1 MAKEKNKTAEEK
13 QEIRQRWHER
23 CLLNQIKNLLPEG
36 YVVINKKPV
45 QKEIRRISSPE
56 TETFWSSWCKDK
68 AGEVFLALLVRP
80 DRVKLIKQ
88 ARLKEEFV
96 IHSV

>member
-1 MAKEKNKTAEEK
+1 MKKKKKISAPKE
-13 QEIRQRWHER
+13 EIMLRGILRKIQAG
-23 CLLNQIKNLLPEG
+23 LPEDF
-36 YVVINKKPV
+36 VITNKKPV

-56 TETFWSSWCKDK
+56 TETLWSSWCKDK